1 MGGMGAR
8 DRARGALMIRLSP
21 RQQEVAEL
29 LDLGLDYKAIEA
41 RLGMSYNRVAQH
53 VKRIAFLVEPDR
65 DIRVAQG
72 SKLTVVLWLKHRRWA
87 AMVRADAAD

>member
-1 MGGMGAR
+1 
-8 DRARGALMIRLSP
+8 MICLSP

-29 LDLGLDYKAIEA
+29 LDQGLDYKAIQV
-41 RLGMSYNRVAQH
+41 RLAMSYNRVAQH

-72 SKLTVVLWLKHRRWA
+72 PKLTVVLWLKHRRWLA
-87 AMVRADAAD
+87 THRADAAD

>member
-1 MGGMGAR
+1 MTPAT
-8 DRARGALMIRLSP
+8 IRLSP

-29 LDLGLDYKAIEA
+29 LDQGLDYKAIEA
-41 RLGMSYNRVAQH
+41 KLAMSYNRVAQH

-72 SKLTVVLWLKHRRWA
+72 PKLTVVLWLKHRRWLA
-87 AMVRADAAD
+87 TRQQADADAAD